1 MKIAVF
7 EAEGRRGTG
16 IVDGNHIRVLAT
28 GEGTSSFLLRLFQ
41 TVSGDRDAL
50 LQEVD
55 TGERVAL
62 ADVKLEPPVPD
73 RRGAVLCVGKNYYAH
88 AKEFFGSGFD
98 SSAKEEVPSQPVI
111 FAKTGSSLSGH
122 GDAIDSA
129 LDATNTVDY
138 EGELAIIIGRTAHKV
153 SRGDAW
159 DVIFGYTVC
168 NDVTSRELQ
177 KRHNQWLIGKSL
189 DTFGPLGPHIV
200 TADEIGDITAQKLIT
215 RVNGEVR
222 QEAPIS
228 DLIFDIPTLIET
240 LTRTMTLQPGDV
252 IATGTP
258 AGVGIGFNP
267 PKYLKP
273 GDVVDVEISG
283 IGTLTNPVI

>member
-7 EAEGRRGTG
+7 E
-16 IVDGNHIRVLAT
+16 VDGQQGLGLVEGDTIRVLAT
-28 GEGTSSFLLRLFQ
+28 GEDVPS
-41 TVSGDRDAL
+41 AL
-50 LQEVD
+50 LQLYSSLPEERRSIAQD
-55 TGERVAL
+55 ASTGRQLVLSE
-62 ADVKLEPPVPD
+62 VKLLPPVPD

-88 AKEFFGSGFD
+88 AKEFFSSGFD
-98 SSAKEEVPSQPVI
+98 SSAKEEVPSEPVI
-111 FAKTGSSLSGH
+111 FAKAGSSLSGQ
-122 GDAIDSA
+122 GDAINSA
-129 LDATNTVDY
+129 LDPTSTVDY
-138 EGELAIIIGRTAHKV
+138 EGELAIIIGSTAHRV
-153 SRGDAW
+153 SKSDAW
-159 DVIFGYTVC
+159 NVIFGYTIC

-189 DTFGPLGPHIV
+189 DTFGPLGPFVV
-200 TADEIGDITAQKLIT
+200 TADEMGDVTAQKLVT

-222 QEAPIS
+222 QDAPIS

-240 LTRTMTLQPGDV
+240 LTRTMTLQPGDI

-258 AGVGIGFNP
+258 VGVGIGYNP

-273 GDVVDVEISG
+273 GDVVEVEISG